1 MRHRFHITSATVSS
15 SRSHGFSKSFRRH
28 ARAVPACAA
37 IFVPSTACNARLT
50 RSAFTATGKPLAL
63 WVEVSTLTRVST
75 RGGARRTGESASGAS
90 GGPSAG

>member
-1 MRHRFHITSATVSS
+1 VERDVPIALTPATDTV
-15 SRSHGFSKSFRRH
+15 
-28 ARAVPACAA
+28 RA
-37 IFVPSTACNARLT
+37 I
-50 RSAFTATGKPLAL
+50 KPLAL